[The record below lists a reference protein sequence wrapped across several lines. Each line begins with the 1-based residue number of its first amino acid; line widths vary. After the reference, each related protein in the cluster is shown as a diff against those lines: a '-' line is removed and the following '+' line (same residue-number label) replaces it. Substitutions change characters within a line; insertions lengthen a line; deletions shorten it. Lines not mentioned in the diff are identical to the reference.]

1 MNECQACFKPNPPA
15 ASICENCGSRI
26 EDLGSKNAQAED
38 LNARDN
44 LSSADNFAAFVLLA
58 AIIFGN
64 INSLLFIV
72 GLYGLSFIQFTGSLF
87 VLVFVWALLNYNK
100 N

>member
-1 MNECQACFKPNPPA
+1 MNECQACSKPNPPT

-26 EDLGSKNAQAED
+26 KDLGFNNAKAED

-44 LSSADNFAAFVLLA
+44 LSSADNFAAFVVVA
-58 AIIFGN
+58 GITFTN
-64 INSLLFIV
+64 ITGFLFIV
-72 GLYGLSFIQFTGSLF
+72 GLYGSSFMQFTGSLF
-87 VLVFVWALLNYNK
+87 VLVNVWALLNYNK